1 LLNSTDWILTIVYGG
16 IALFFA
22 SMGTWAFI
30 QFVEKRIQD
39 FKFRR
44 RLNSA
49 QNSEQFLS
57 SLLEVSGYFGG
68 VIADD
73 FDVRYIYNERLLKYP
88 KRHIEQALLFLAIE
102 GTDEIRQ
109 SAEGTLISLAY
120 FLPLPLSQKKKLIT
134 PIPGSDENGEPSIE
148 DYRKQQSSI
157 DPRDQKRMMEELLRI
172 QGRLAE
178 AKRASEA
185 RSQADSR

>member
-1 LLNSTDWILTIVYGG
+1 MNNTEWVLTIIYGG
-16 IALFFA
+16 IAVFFA

-30 QFVEKRIQD
+30 QFVEKRFQD
-39 FKFRR
+39 FKFQR

-49 QNSEQFLS
+49 KNSEEFLS
-57 SLLEVSGYFGG
+57 ILLEVSGYFGG

-120 FLPLPLSQKKKLIT
+120 FLPLPLSQKKRLMT
-134 PIPGSDENGEPSIE
+134 PILESNENVESSFE
-148 DYRKQQSSI
+148 DYQKQQSSI